1 MNVIAAVMTAPGDHT
16 KMKHFTIDAEN
27 HITVHASRNAA
38 RDTGA
43 GVFSTEEQFADL
55 IGPNPKRLV
64 EIRNSLPGVRPVT
77 KFTNRKVA
85 TERIWKAIQG
95 LGERATAAPAAEPR
109 VIAINAYSA
118 PGEIPAAEP
127 ATAETTEPPPIPQD
141 PAPQASSLPAA
152 VPVEAQPGAAPKAS
166 ATVSAQAP
174 DVAPPPAKA
183 TRKTIQALKP
193 AQAQSSAKA
202 ASREGVREGSK
213 TAQVVALLQRDHG
226 ATFPEIMQKMGWLKH
241 TVRGFMAGAMKKA
254 GYTVESFKPEGG
266 QRTYRIN
273 ADAK

>member
-1 MNVIAAVMTAPGDHT
+1 LFQLLQHGRLLLLNLLPASPGFAHPLIRSQVSLEFPQPFVDRGSTQTAGRC
-16 KMKHFTIDAEN
+16 N
-27 HITVHASRNAA
+27 LR
-38 RDTGA
+38 
-43 GVFSTEEQFADL
+43 
-55 IGPNPKRLV
+55 
-64 EIRNSLPGVRPVT
+64 
-77 KFTNRKVA
+77 
-85 TERIWKAIQG
+85 
-95 LGERATAAPAAEPR
+95 
-109 VIAINAYSA
+109 
-118 PGEIPAAEP
+118 
-127 ATAETTEPPPIPQD
+127 D
-141 PAPQASSLPAA
+141 PAPAEQLRIRGGDQAPLTLVQVRAQLAVFLLQRGLRSHTFSLKCFGENVQLILPRLL
-152 VPVEAQPGAAPKAS
+152 
-166 ATVSAQAP
+166 SAQAP
-174 DVAPPPAKA
+174 DVATPPAKA

-226 ATFPEIMQKMGWLKH
+226 ATLPEIMQKMGWLKH